1 MALLPVIPE
10 SVTVHLGAPNT
21 NAQNVT
27 VPFKDYIKNVASSEI
42 YPTWPENAI
51 RANIYAQLSFT
62 LNRIYTEFYRSRGYD
77 FDITNSTAFDQ
88 SFVNGRDIF
97 DNISR
102 IVDEIFNS
110 YVRREGFIEPLF
122 TAYCDGVEVTC
133 NGLSQWGS
141 VSLAEDGL
149 TPYQILQYYYGDDID
164 IVNDVPVTGITASL
178 PPIPLRRGSS
188 GPDTQLIQIRL
199 NRISKNFPAIPKI
212 YPQDGVFGPETE
224 EAVKEFQRVFNL
236 TPDGIVGPA
245 TWYEIQ
251 AIYNA
256 VKRLNEVASEGL
268 TLSEVSTQYPNELS
282 VGSSGVGVLVL
293 QYYLAFISEF
303 VNTVSAPAIDGSFGP
318 ATEAAV
324 RSYQRT
330 YGIAE
335 TGIVDRITWD
345 SIYNNYL
352 GIIRTLDLDLQS
364 GIPLPFP
371 GEILRIGAEGDSV
384 RLLQEYLSYIAD
396 TYTEIP
402 KITPD
407 GVFGSATR
415 DAVAAFMELFDI
427 PGTRG
432 TVNSVVW
439 NAIAEVYSD
448 LYNGNQ
454 RSRGQYPGYA
464 LSEGGTI

>member
-10 SVTVHLGAPNT
+10 NVTVHLGPPNA

-62 LNRIYTEFYRSRGYD
+62 LNRIYTEYYRSRGYD

-110 YVRREGFIEPLF
+110 YVRREGFVEPLF
-122 TAYCDGVEVTC
+122 TAYCDGIEVTC

-141 VSLAEDGL
+141 VTLAEDGL

-164 IVNDVPVTGITASL
+164 IVNDVPVAGITASL

-303 VNTVSAPAIDGSFGP
+303 VNTVPAPAIDGSFGP

-324 RSYQRT
+324 RSYQKT
-330 YGIAE
+330 YGISE
-335 TGIVDRITWD
+335 TGVVDRITWD
-345 SIYNNYL
+345 SIYNTYL
-352 GIIRTLDLDLQS
+352 GIIRTLELDFTS

-371 GEILRIGAEGDSV
+371 GEILRIGSEGDSV

-407 GVFGSATR
+407 GVFGTATR
-415 DAVAAFMELFDI
+415 DAVAAFMERFDI

-454 RSRGQYPGYA
+454 RSRGQYPGYT